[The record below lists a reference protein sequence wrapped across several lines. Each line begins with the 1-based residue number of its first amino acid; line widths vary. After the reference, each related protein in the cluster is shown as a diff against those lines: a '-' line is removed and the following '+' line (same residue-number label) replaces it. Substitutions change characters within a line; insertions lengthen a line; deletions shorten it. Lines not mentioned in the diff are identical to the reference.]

1 MNERE
6 RWIIYPL
13 LFFALGAALRDKFT
27 QQVTTDRLHAGKIY
41 CEELEVIDSEKPDRI
56 VAKLSSNPPQRGN
69 QNADRYGVF
78 LLIDSEGKELC
89 GVTNNQ
95 LQVSRIA
102 CNAVTITDPQNA
114 NRALALLTSAT
125 GVKPDG
131 SSRRLGSLL
140 LTDSDGNEQFGLAD
154 DRLSMRQVI
163 CEGVAVVNP
172 DNRGEVLAALGS
184 VPVKVN
190 GEVGKSGRLGVL
202 ELNHQ
207 PFISVRGNPSQQPL
221 DNPPPKNEKK
231 DSGAGSEEPTP
242 ANGEPAASPSNEETA
257 SPESDAE
264 SPETPSAKPE
274 TADKNT

>member
-69 QNADRYGVF
+69 PNADRYGVF

-102 CNAVTITDPQNA
+102 CNAVTVLDPKDP
-114 NRALALLTSAT
+114 NRVLALLSAAEAA
-125 GVKPDG
+125 KPDG
-131 SSRRLGSLL
+131 TTRRLGSLL
-140 LTDSDGNEQFGLAD
+140 LTDNEGVRQFGLAD
-154 DRLSMRQVI
+154 DQLSMRQIV
-163 CEGVAVVNP
+163 CEGVAIVNP
-172 DNRGEVLAALGS
+172 DNRGQVLAALGS
-184 VPVKVN
+184 VAVKPEEE
-190 GEVGKSGRLGVL
+190 GAKSERFGVL
-202 ELNHQ
+202 ALNNEQFGSLH
-207 PFISVRGNPSQQPL
+207 GNPPKRPL
-221 DNPPPKNEKK
+221 ENQSPKEPAS
-231 DSGAGSEEPTP
+231 DEDEEPAEGAKTDQDE
-242 ANGEPAASPSNEETA
+242 EPAANATDE
-257 SPESDAE
+257 PEGSKEPAKTPADAAE
-264 SPETPSAKPE
+264 DQD
-274 TADKNT
+274 DKA

>member
-56 VAKLSSNPPQRGN
+56 VAKLSSNPPQRDN
-69 QNADRYGVF
+69 PNADRYGVF

-102 CNAVTITDPQNA
+102 CNAVTVLDPKDP
-114 NRALALLTSAT
+114 NRVLALLTAAEAA
-125 GVKPDG
+125 KPDG
-131 SSRRLGSLL
+131 TTRRLGSLL
-140 LTDSDGNEQFGLAD
+140 LTDNEGVRQFGLAD
-154 DRLSMRQVI
+154 DQLSMRQIV

-172 DNRGEVLAALGS
+172 ENRGQVLAALGS
-184 VPVKVN
+184 VAVQPE
-190 GEVGKSGRLGVL
+190 GEGAKSERFGVL
-202 ELNHQ
+202 ALNNEQFGSLH
-207 PFISVRGNPSQQPL
+207 GNPPKRPLENQPPR
-221 DNPPPKNEKK
+221 DPAEGDDERPAE
-231 DSGAGSEEPTP
+231 GAG
-242 ANGEPAASPSNEETA
+242 ADQKPAASDEADTSGDADEPAKTPA
-257 SPESDAE
+257 DAPEQQAE
-264 SPETPSAKPE
+264 KA
-274 TADKNT
+274 

>member
-27 QQVTTDRLHAGKIY
+27 QQVTTDRLFAGKIL

-69 QNADRYGVF
+69 PNADRYGVF

-102 CNAVTITDPQNA
+102 CNAVTVLDPKDP
-114 NRALALLTSAT
+114 NRTLALLTAAEAA
-125 GVKPDG
+125 KPDG
-131 SSRRLGSLL
+131 TTRRLGSLIF
-140 LTDSDGNEQFGLAD
+140 TDSEGNEMFGLAD
-154 DRLSMRQVI
+154 DELRMRRVI
-163 CEGVAVVNP
+163 CEMVAVVNP
-172 DNRGEVLAALGS
+172 KNRTDVLAALGT
-184 VPVKVN
+184 VPVKVE
-190 GEVGKSGRLGVL
+190 GEENKTGRIGVL

-207 PFISVRGNPSQQPL
+207 PFISVRGNPSQLPL
-221 DNPPPKNEKK
+221 DSQPRKKSPDGGEGAEQGSDAAEGPAAENEATPP
-231 DSGAGSEEPTP
+231 SEEPVL
-242 ANGEPAASPSNEETA
+242 A
-257 SPESDAE
+257 
-264 SPETPSAKPE
+264 PETTDEKA
-274 TADKNT
+274 

>member
-27 QQVTTDRLHAGKIY
+27 QQVTTDRLYAGKIY

-69 QNADRYGVF
+69 PNADRYGVF

-102 CNAVTITDPQNA
+102 CNAVTILDPKDP
-114 NRALALLTSAT
+114 NRVLALLSAAEAA
-125 GVKPDG
+125 KPDG
-131 SSRRLGSLL
+131 TTRRLGSLL
-140 LTDSDGNEQFGLAD
+140 LTDSEGIRQFGLAD
-154 DRLSMRQVI
+154 DQLSMRQIV

-172 DNRGEVLAALGS
+172 DNRGQVLAALGS
-184 VPVKVN
+184 VAVKPE
-190 GEVGKSGRLGVL
+190 GEDAKSVRFGVL
-202 ELNHQ
+202 ALNNDQFGSLH
-207 PFISVRGNPSQQPL
+207 GNPPKRPL
-221 DNPPPKNEKK
+221 ENQPPKGPASDE
-231 DSGAGSEEPTP
+231 DEEP
-242 ANGEPAASPSNEETA
+242 AEGADADQDSALPAADAANAPEGSAEPEETPPA
-257 SPESDAE
+257 AAE
-264 SPETPSAKPE
+264 AQD
-274 TADKNT
+274 DKA

>member
-27 QQVTTDRLHAGKIY
+27 QQVTTDRLHAGKIF
-41 CEELEVIDSEKPDRI
+41 CEELQVIDSEKPDRV
-56 VAKLSSNPPQRGN
+56 VAQLSSNPPQRGN
-69 QNADRYGVF
+69 PNADRYGVF

-125 GVKPDG
+125 GVNPDG
-131 SSRRLGSLL
+131 SSRRLGSLI

-172 DNRGEVLAALGS
+172 GNRGEILAALGS
-184 VPVKVN
+184 VPVQVN
-190 GEVGKSGRLGVL
+190 GEEGKTGRLGVL

-221 DNPPPKNEKK
+221 DNPPPKEGQK
-231 DSGAGSEEPTP
+231 DSGTEGKPPAPT
-242 ANGEPAASPSNEETA
+242 NEEPAATPTDGATA
-257 SPESDAE
+257 SPEPDAE
-264 SPETPSAKPE
+264 SSETPSAQANE
-274 TADKNT
+274 ADENA

>member
-69 QNADRYGVF
+69 PNADRYGVF

-102 CNAVTITDPQNA
+102 CNAVTVLDPKNP
-114 NRALALLTSAT
+114 NRALALLSAQT
-125 GVKPDG
+125 AAKPDG
-131 SSRRLGSLL
+131 TTRRLGSLL
-140 LTDSDGNEQFGLAD
+140 LTDSEGVRQFGLAD
-154 DRLSMRQVI
+154 DQLVMRQII
-163 CEGVAVVNP
+163 CEGVAIVNP
-172 DNRGEVLAALGS
+172 DNRGQVLAALGS
-184 VPVKVN
+184 VAVKPE
-190 GEVGKSGRLGVL
+190 GEDAKSERFGVL
-202 ELNHQ
+202 ALNNEQFGSLH
-207 PFISVRGNPSQQPL
+207 GNPPKRPL
-221 DNPPPKNEKK
+221 ENQPPK
-231 DSGAGSEEPTP
+231 DSASEEDKEP
-242 ANGEPAASPSNEETA
+242 AKGENPDHNEEPAAEAAGDPEA
-257 SPESDAE
+257 SVEP
-264 SPETPSAKPE
+264 PETPAPAAE
-274 TADKNT
+274 GADDKA

>member
-69 QNADRYGVF
+69 PNADRYGVF

-102 CNAVTITDPQNA
+102 CNAVTVLDPKDA
-114 NRALALLTSAT
+114 NRALALLSAQT
-125 GVKPDG
+125 AANPNGTT
-131 SSRRLGSLL
+131 RRLGSLL
-140 LTDSDGNEQFGLAD
+140 LTDSEGVRQFGLAD
-154 DRLSMRQVI
+154 DQLVMRQII
-163 CEGVAVVNP
+163 CEGLAVVNP
-172 DNRGEVLAALGS
+172 ENRGQVLAALGS
-184 VPVKVN
+184 VAAKPDEE
-190 GEVGKSGRLGVL
+190 GAKSERFGVL
-202 ELNHQ
+202 ALNNEQFGSLH
-207 PFISVRGNPSQQPL
+207 GNPPQRPLENQPPTEPAVE
-221 DNPPPKNEKK
+221 D
-231 DSGAGSEEPTP
+231 EEPAEAGKEEPESSPAADATTEEEGSVEPAKTP
-242 ANGEPAASPSNEETA
+242 ADA
-257 SPESDAE
+257 AE
-264 SPETPSAKPE
+264 SPNDDA
-274 TADKNT
+274 